1 MELPGVNGHLDNPTK
16 IIVVQFY
23 FAYKYEMEREWVKRV
38 TGFLKLGKRYS
49 RDLKVFRKTKS

>member
-1 MELPGVNGHLDNPTK
+1 MQYYISDIDEKYGSHWLWREG
-16 IIVVQFY
+16 IE
-23 FAYKYEMEREWVKRV
+23 KYEMEREWMKRV